1 MWVVAL
7 IALAAL
13 CLAFAFGFGQIS
25 LVFPA
30 PARGRPPAYPD
41 RLVRSGDAAFL
52 YFPGKTVVAYFHG
65 NGEDLADS
73 IPMVSLL
80 RTLGMGVL
88 AVEYPGYGVAGGRR
102 AGQTAY
108 EAPGTALR
116 GPKTQHGVGSR
127 GGGAAGWALCRGGGG
142 VG

>member
-13 CLAFAFGFGQIS
+13 CLAFAFGFGQTS

-30 PARGRPPAYPD
+30 PAQGRPPAYPD

-80 RTLGMGVL
+80 RTLGMGGL
-88 AVEYPGYGVAGGRR
+88 AGGDSGCRV
-102 AGQTAY
+102 A
-108 EAPGTALR
+108 
-116 GPKTQHGVGSR
+116 
-127 GGGAAGWALCRGGGG
+127 RGGGG
-142 VG
+142 GGGGV